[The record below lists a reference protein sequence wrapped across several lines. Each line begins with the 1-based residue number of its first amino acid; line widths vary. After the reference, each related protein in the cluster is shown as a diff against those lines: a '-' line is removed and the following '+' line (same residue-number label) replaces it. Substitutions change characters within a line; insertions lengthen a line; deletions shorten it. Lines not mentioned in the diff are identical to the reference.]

1 MYGLRVGGSREV
13 GLEWS
18 INLGRDGT
26 SLPTFERILSM
37 TFADALR
44 TLRLKAGK
52 SRYRLAQFSGVDEAY
67 ILRLERGHR
76 SNPSRDVVLMLAIAL
91 VENSETAN
99 IYDVDALLLAAGYAP
114 LRRRGQVE
122 ATAFT

>member
-1 MYGLRVGGSREV
+1 
-13 GLEWS
+13 
-18 INLGRDGT
+18 
-26 SLPTFERILSM
+26 M
-37 TFADALR
+37 TFAQTLIKLR
-44 TLRLKAGK
+44 TQAGK

-91 VENSETAN
+91 VENSETGS
-99 IYDVDALLLAAGYAP
+99 IHDVDALLLAAGYAP

-122 ATAFT
+122 ATAST